1 MRNLHILLISG
12 LFFLLPPSFLQAATE
27 IIGVGI
33 VLGEKNGAIFIR
45 EILPKGP
52 ADQNGNLEKG
62 DVILAITEGGAK
74 WKEATSLKGV
84 SKQLQGKENTKV
96 KIKIRRGEKETLE
109 VELTR
114 KRLTLP
120 SGIQPLRSAEEIP
133 DLGAKAEP
141 LEGVKWLKG
150 GPVDLAKLRGKKAVV
165 VEFWTT
171 WCGPC
176 VQSIPHLTRMQ
187 KDHPEVVF
195 IGLTD
200 EPETKAVPFIE
211 KMGDKMDYVVGT
223 DPERKTHARYMD
235 KYGVRGIP
243 HAFVISKEG
252 TVVWHNHP
260 MSGLEEVLNKLRD
273 GSFDIDQYRIFDLLR
288 RYQDLAIEG
297 EDKELGDLQSKIEA
311 MATQL
316 GDRLPPQTLNFEE
329 LRRQGAWMKAMNEY
343 SRVMQKDPENKA
355 LADLEEQL
363 KQNAPPG
370 FSVDDFKQSMKA
382 NRVFNRYLEE
392 AFQDPPDQQKLE
404 KAATDLRSA
413 NVKDP
418 QVINHWAWF
427 ILTQEELKNRDL
439 KLALDLAKRALDL
452 SKAENAAILDTYAR
466 ALMDNGKNKEAIKY
480 QRKAIE
486 KAESPEQ
493 KTEMEE
499 TLKKYEVKK

>member
-1 MRNLHILLISG
+1 MKNLRVLLISW
-12 LFFLLPPSFLQAATE
+12 LFFLPPLSFSQATKE
-27 IIGVGI
+27 ITGIGI
-33 VLGEKNGAIFIR
+33 VLGEKNGAILIK

-52 ADQNGNLEKG
+52 ADQDGRLKQG
-62 DVILAITEGGAK
+62 DVILAIMEGGAN
-74 WKEATSLKGV
+74 WKETATLKEV
-84 SKQLQGKENTKV
+84 SQQIQGKENTKV
-96 KIKIRRGEKETLE
+96 IIKIRRGEKETLE

-114 KRLTLP
+114 KRLRLP
-120 SGIQPLRSAEEIP
+120 PGIQPLRSAAEIP

-141 LEGVKWLKG
+141 LDGVKWLKG
-150 GPVDLAKLRGKKAVV
+150 GPVDLAKFRGKKAVV

-176 VQSIPHLTRMQ
+176 VQSIPHLTQMQ
-187 KDHPEVVF
+187 KDHPEVVV

-211 KMGDKMDYVVGT
+211 KMGDKMDYIVGT

-235 KYGVRGIP
+235 KYGIRGIP

-252 TVVWHNHP
+252 NVVWHNHP
-260 MSGLEEVLNKLRD
+260 MGGLEEVLNKLRD
-273 GSFDIDQYRIFDLLR
+273 GSFDIDSYLIFDLLR
-288 RYQDLAIEG
+288 RYQDLAMEG
-297 EDKELGDLQSKIEA
+297 EGKELGDLQTKIET
-311 MATQL
+311 MAKQL
-316 GDRLPPQTLNFEE
+316 GDKLPPQTLNFEE
-329 LRRQGAWMKAMNEY
+329 LRRQGSWMKAMNEY
-343 SRVMQKDPENKA
+343 SRMMQKDPGSNV

-363 KQNAPPG
+363 KQDAPPG
-370 FSVDDFKQSMKA
+370 FSIEDFKQSMA
-382 NRVFNRYLEE
+382 ASRVFNRYLEE
-392 AFQDPPDQQKLE
+392 AFQDLPDRQKLE

-413 NVKDP
+413 SVNDP
-418 QVINHWAWF
+418 QTINSWAWF
-427 ILTQEELKNRDL
+427 LLTQEELKNRDL

-499 TLKKYEVKK
+499 TLKKYEAKK